1 MTSSQNKIQVIDII
15 SKYNADMLP
24 ADHFK
29 NRFVVTCSETMP
41 TLMQEG
47 VVISR
52 NDLKSSHEEDD
63 VNIVK

>member
-15 SKYNADMLP
+15 SKYNVDMLP

-29 NRFVVTCSETMP
+29 NRLVVTCSETMP
-41 TLMQEG
+41 TQMQEG

>member
-15 SKYNADMLP
+15 SKYNVDMLP

-41 TLMQEG
+41 TQMQEG